1 MVVQDFD
8 LKVRRNN
15 ALLLSDYTQ
24 LPDCPLTDDKK
35 EEWKVFRQKL
45 RDLPNHSSAKFK
57 DGKWVEV
64 DWPNEPH

>member
-64 DWPNEPH
+64 DWPNEPQ